1 MVNGFRFNPACTMK
15 AGYLLFAF
23 LALAQHPLLSEEAG
37 TPQRRIVFAR
47 DSSIWTA
54 NLDGTKI
61 RKLVGGDDPCIS
73 PDGSKVAFT
82 MSPPGGKEVV
92 RFIAVAEVATGST
105 KVFKETPSNN
115 CFGAVW
121 SPDGSQI
128 LFEISVEHHWRLGL
142 INADGS
148 GFRFFKMPSQDQ
160 ECWSTAWAPDAKSI
174 YCQDLDKIYR
184 FSVEGDL
191 VASWEISKIIP
202 NGDMDSSKR
211 LSVSADGNK
220 LLVNINMDEQ
230 VSLKDREGP
239 PPAIWLFDIPS
250 AKATRIT
257 PKKSYA
263 SDSCWL
269 NNSEFLLVDTDRDG
283 KIDSIYR
290 SSIDHWAPRLVVK
303 NAIDPSVSSSP

>member
-1 MVNGFRFNPACTMK
+1 MK
-15 AGYLLFAF
+15 AGYLLVAF
-23 LALAQHPLLSEEAG
+23 LALGTHPLLSEEPG
-37 TPQRRIVFAR
+37 TPQRRLVFAR
-47 DSSIWTA
+47 DSTIWTA

-61 RKLVGGDDPCIS
+61 RKLVRGDNPCIS
-73 PDGSKVAFT
+73 RDGSKVAFT
-82 MSPPGGKEVV
+82 MSPPEAKEVV
-92 RFIAVAEVATGST
+92 RFIAVAEIATGAT

-115 CFGAVW
+115 CFGGIW

-142 INADGS
+142 IKADGS
-148 GFRFFKMPSQDQ
+148 GFRFFKMPSKDQ
-160 ECWSTAWAPDAKSI
+160 GYWSTTWAPDAKSI
-174 YCQDLDKIYR
+174 FCQDLDKIYR
-184 FSVEGDL
+184 FNVEGDL
-191 VASWEISKIIP
+191 VASWEIRKIIP

-220 LLVNINMDEQ
+220 LLVNINMDEE
-230 VSLKDREGP
+230 VSLKDWEGP
-239 PPAIWLFDIPS
+239 PPAIWLFDIRS

-257 PKKSYA
+257 PKNSYA

-269 NNSEFLLVDTDRDG
+269 NDSEFLLVDTDKEG

-290 SSIDHWAPRLVVK
+290 ASIDRWMPRLVIK